1 MMGKCIIRFLCVF
14 YFILMKLFSLFKVC
28 MYYIIARVHNIYN
41 ELLITVDIKNQGSVR
56 FKKLEGPGL

>member
-1 MMGKCIIRFLCVF
+1 MMGKCIIRFLCVFF

-41 ELLITVDIKNQGSVR
+41 ELLIIVR
-56 FKKLEGPGL
+56 HQEPGFNEI